1 MEHNQC
7 LTEPVVTAKD
17 IIDYRQALNMTQ
29 EEFSEAF
36 EVPLGTLRR
45 WEQGVSKPA
54 ISLAKLNVCNNVLR
68 WMLERKKLKEAA

>member
-1 MEHNQC
+1 MKYQQC

-17 IIDYRQALNMTQ
+17 IVDYRETLDMTQ
-29 EEFSEAF
+29 EEFSSAF

-54 ISLAKLNVCNNVLR
+54 ISLAKLNVCNNVLK
-68 WMLERKKLKEAA
+68 WMNKRAKMLA